1 MFKNYVETLSFDNT
15 NQVSMKITPIA
26 LKTIMFSGPIKLHER
41 GIHFRLQ
48 HLNQWKLESIFD
60 IIYSFNMNK
69 PTKKQ
74 FICSINQIL
83 QFY

>member
-41 GIHFRLQ
+41 GIHFRL
-48 HLNQWKLESIFD
+48 
-60 IIYSFNMNK
+60 
-69 PTKKQ
+69 
-74 FICSINQIL
+74 
-83 QFY
+83 